1 MKEMNQKMGTHKFR
15 FSDMMPHSWLY
26 KLKGISRSSSRKH
39 LPSSPKRLSTSSSTD
54 ASSSRNSL
62 RLSSS
67 PYHLPQGSSS
77 PPKSPFKRKL
87 KRKTVY
93 KPSSRLKLSSSSSS
107 FNPHVPLTTSRNH
120 RSKPTSPNSIIL
132 EPSLTSSLSHR
143 SKPTSSNAIIL
154 EPSLTSSRN
163 HRFKPSSANAPSDST
178 VGSSSDP
185 LSLSSPSDQNYGFS
199 RDLESHSV
207 DVKNHHSVKKLDDD
221 SEDPSN
227 SSPGLAETVKK
238 PPPLEIRTQQKLKKP
253 KATSAGIRIRANSPR
268 IARKKTKAGRTS
280 PQPMKKEMAES
291 FAIVLTSVDPERD
304 FRESMVEMIVE
315 NKMKEQ
321 KDLEDLLACYLSL
334 NSSEYHDII
343 IKAFE
348 KTWFHLS
355 HSM

>member
-15 FSDMMPHSWLY
+15 FSDIMPPSWLY
-26 KLKGISRSSSRKH
+26 KLKGMSRSSRKH
-39 LPSSPKRLSTSSSTD
+39 LPSSPKHLSTD
-54 ASSSRNSL
+54 ASSSRNTL

-67 PYHLPQGSSS
+67 PYHPQGSSS

-93 KPSSRLKLSSSSSS
+93 KPSSRLKLSSSS

-120 RSKPTSPNSIIL
+120 RSKPTSPN
-132 EPSLTSSLSHR
+132 E
-143 SKPTSSNAIIL
+143 IIL

-163 HRFKPSSANAPSDST
+163 HRSKSFSANAIIVEPSLTSSRDHRSKPSSANAVSDST

-185 LSLSSPSDQNYGFS
+185 LSSSPSEQDY
-199 RDLESHSV
+199 LESHSV
-207 DVKNHHSVKKLDDD
+207 DVKNNHSVKKHV
-221 SEDPSN
+221 SEDPLVSDN
-227 SSPGLAETVKK
+227 SSPVLAETMKK
-238 PPPLEIRTQQKLKKP
+238 PHFEIKTQQKLKKP
-253 KATSAGIRIRANSPR
+253 KAGSTGIRIRAHSPR
-268 IARKKTKAGRTS
+268 IARKKTKGRTS
-280 PQPMKKEMAES
+280 PQPMKKETAES

-334 NSSEYHDII
+334 NSSEYHDTI

-348 KTWFHLS
+348 KTWFHLTQ
-355 HSM
+355 SM

>member
-1 MKEMNQKMGTHKFR
+1 METHKFR

-26 KLKGISRSSSRKH
+26 KLKGISRGSSRKH
-39 LPSSPKRLSTSSSTD
+39 LPSSPKHLSSSSSTD
-54 ASSSRNSL
+54 ASSSRNTL

-67 PYHLPQGSSS
+67 PYHPQGSSS

-107 FNPHVPLTTSRNH
+107 FNPHAPLTTSRNHRSKPTSANAIILEPSSLKPHVPLTTSRNH
-120 RSKPTSPNSIIL
+120 RSKPTSA
-132 EPSLTSSLSHR
+132 
-143 SKPTSSNAIIL
+143 NAITV

-163 HRFKPSSANAPSDST
+163 HRSKPSSAIAMFDST

-185 LSLSSPSDQNYGFS
+185 LSSSPSDQDHVFS
-199 RDLESHSV
+199 CDLESHSV
-207 DVKNHHSVKKLDDD
+207 DVKNHHSVKKLDDV

-227 SSPGLAETVKK
+227 STPVMVETVKK
-238 PPPLEIRTQQKLKKP
+238 PPLEIRTQKKP
-253 KATSAGIRIRANSPR
+253 KTGSAGIKIRAKSPR
-268 IARKKTKAGRTS
+268 ISRKKTKGRTS

-348 KTWFHLS
+348 KTWFHLT
-355 HSM
+355 HLN

>member
-39 LPSSPKRLSTSSSTD
+39 LPSSPKHLSSSSSID
-54 ASSSRNSL
+54 ASSSRNTL

-67 PYHLPQGSSS
+67 PYHPQGSSS

-93 KPSSRLKLSSSSSS
+93 KPSSRLKLSSSSP
-107 FNPHVPLTTSRNH
+107 NPLVPVTTSRNH
-120 RSKPTSPNSIIL
+120 RSKPTSA
-132 EPSLTSSLSHR
+132 
-143 SKPTSSNAIIL
+143 NAIIL
-154 EPSLTSSRN
+154 EPSSLNPHVPLTTSRKHRYKPNSANAIIVEPSLTSSRD
-163 HRFKPSSANAPSDST
+163 HRSKPSSANAVSDS
-178 VGSSSDP
+178 SDHV
-185 LSLSSPSDQNYGFS
+185 SSSPSEQDYGFS
-199 RDLESHSV
+199 GDLASHSV
-207 DVKNHHSVKKLDDD
+207 DVKDNNSVKKLDDV

-227 SSPGLAETVKK
+227 SSHILVETVKK
-238 PPPLEIRTQQKLKKP
+238 PPLEIKTQKKLKKP
-253 KATSAGIRIRANSPR
+253 KSGSTGIRIRANSPR
-268 IARKKTKAGRTS
+268 IARKKTKGRTS

-334 NSSEYHDII
+334 NSSEYHDTI

-348 KTWFHLS
+348 KTWFHLT
-355 HSM
+355 HLN

>member
-15 FSDMMPHSWLY
+15 FSDIMPPSWLY
-26 KLKGISRSSSRKH
+26 KLKGMSRSSRKH
-39 LPSSPKRLSTSSSTD
+39 LPSSPKHLSTD
-54 ASSSRNSL
+54 ASSSRNTL

-67 PYHLPQGSSS
+67 PYHPQGSSS

-93 KPSSRLKLSSSSSS
+93 KPSSRLKLSSSS

-120 RSKPTSPNSIIL
+120 RSKPTSPN
-132 EPSLTSSLSHR
+132 E
-143 SKPTSSNAIIL
+143 IIL

-163 HRFKPSSANAPSDST
+163 HRSKPSSANAVSDST
-178 VGSSSDP
+178 VGSLSDP
-185 LSLSSPSDQNYGFS
+185 LSSSPSDQDY
-199 RDLESHSV
+199 LESHSV
-207 DVKNHHSVKKLDDD
+207 DVKNNHSVKKHV
-221 SEDPSN
+221 SEDPLVSDN
-227 SSPGLAETVKK
+227 SSPVLAETMKK
-238 PPPLEIRTQQKLKKP
+238 PHFEIKTQQKLKKP
-253 KATSAGIRIRANSPR
+253 KAGSTGIRIRAHSPR
-268 IARKKTKAGRTS
+268 IARKKTKGRTS
-280 PQPMKKEMAES
+280 PQPMKKETAES

-334 NSSEYHDII
+334 NSSEYHDTI

-348 KTWFHLS
+348 KTWFHLT

>member
-15 FSDMMPHSWLY
+15 FSDIMPHTWLY
-26 KLKGISRSSSRKH
+26 KLKGISRGSRH
-39 LPSSPKRLSTSSSTD
+39 HIPPSPKRLSTSSSTD

-67 PYHLPQGSSS
+67 PYLHPQGSSSS

-107 FNPHVPLTTSRNH
+107 FINPHVPLTTSRNH
-120 RSKPTSPNSIIL
+120 RSKPTSANTIIL
-132 EPSLTSSLSHR
+132 EPSLT
-143 SKPTSSNAIIL
+143 T
-154 EPSLTSSRN
+154 SRN
-163 HRFKPSSANAPSDST
+163 HRSKPSSANAVSDST
-178 VGSSSDP
+178 VGSLSDP
-185 LSLSSPSDQNYGFS
+185 VSSSSPSDQHYVFS
-199 RDLESHSV
+199 HDLESHSV
-207 DVKNHHSVKKLDDD
+207 DIKSSVKKLDDV

-227 SSPGLAETVKK
+227 SSTVLVQTVKK
-238 PPPLEIRTQQKLKKP
+238 PPLQIKTQKKLKKP
-253 KATSAGIRIRANSPR
+253 KASSSAGIRIRTNSPR
-268 IARKKTKAGRTS
+268 IARKKTKGRRMS

-291 FAIVLTSVDPERD
+291 FAIVLTSMDPEKD
-304 FRESMVEMIVE
+304 FRESMTEMIVE

-348 KTWFHLS
+348 KTWFHLK
-355 HSM
+355 HTCNLY